1 MVSRL
6 LNRINTLTSV
16 PRQCVS
22 VLRLKNF
29 DTSTPAGRSKERYRR
44 AALTSLS
51 QAFAKGIAILTMLIS
66 VPLTL
71 HYLGP
76 ERYGM
81 WMTISSVILMLGLA
95 DLGMGLGLLN
105 SVSEAHGHD
114 DRQAAAGYVSSGL
127 VMLSA
132 MAFIIL
138 LLFAI
143 AYPFI
148 PWPKIFNVKT
158 PLAAHEAGPVM
169 AAFLACFALNLPLG
183 VVQRVQLAY
192 QEGFFNSLWESVG
205 KILGLLGLLLVIY
218 LKAGLVWLVLA
229 VAGAPCLARLLNSLI
244 LFGRQHPWLR
254 PRLKYFNS
262 GRARKIFKLG
272 LSFFVLTMLVKLT
285 YSSDNLIIAQ
295 LLGAEAVSQY
305 AVPAQMFG
313 FCIIIMNMVISPLWP
328 AYGEAMARGEIAW
341 AAKTLS
347 RTLVLL
353 LFMVGVP
360 SMLLVILG
368 PWLLKL
374 WVGPQIS
381 PSFPLLLGFGVWTL
395 ILSLGSSMSIFLNAA
410 SIFRFQIICNT
421 FAFISS
427 LLAKIFLARLW
438 GLPGIVWGAI
448 IAYLFCFVIPYAF
461 YIRHLFYKL
470 HQSETPA
477 SVALQSNIS

>member
-22 VLRLKNF
+22 VLRLKHF
-29 DTSTPAGRSKERYRR
+29 DTSTPEGRSKERYRR

-51 QAFAKGIAILTMLIS
+51 QVFSKGVAILTMLIS

-71 HYLGP
+71 HYLGA

-81 WMTISSVILMLGLA
+81 WMTISSVILMLGFA

-114 DRQAAAGYVSSGL
+114 DRQAAADYVSSGFF
-127 VMLSA
+127 MLSG
-132 MAFIIL
+132 MAIFIL
-138 LLFAI
+138 MLFAI
-143 AYPFI
+143 AYPFVA
-148 PWPKIFNVKT
+148 WPKIFNVKT
-158 PLAAHEAGPVM
+158 PLAALEAGPVM
-169 AAFLACFALNLPLG
+169 AAFLVCFVVNLPLG

-192 QEGFFNSLWESVG
+192 QEGFLNSLWESVG
-205 KILGLLGLLLVIY
+205 KILGLLGLFLVIY

-229 VAGAPCLARLLNSLI
+229 VAGAPCLARLLNSVI

-254 PRLKYFNS
+254 PRRRYFNS
-262 GRARKIFKLG
+262 GRARKIFTLG
-272 LSFFVLTMLVKLT
+272 ISFFVLNMLVKLT

-295 LLGAEAVSQY
+295 ILGAKAVSQY

-313 FCIIIMNMVISPLWP
+313 FCIIIMNMVTSPLWP

-347 RTLVLL
+347 RTIVLVL
-353 LFMVGVP
+353 FVVGVP

-374 WVGPQIS
+374 WVGTQIS
-381 PSFPLLLGFGVWTL
+381 PSFPLLLGFGIWTL

-410 SIFRFQIICNT
+410 NIFRFQIICNT
-421 FAFISS
+421 LALMLS
-427 LLAKIFLARLW
+427 LLAKIFLCRSFGLSGVIW
-438 GLPGIVWGAI
+438 GTI
-448 IAYLFCFVIPYAF
+448 IAYSLCCVLPYFLYLSKYFSNSTRGCFE
-461 YIRHLFYKL
+461 KL
-470 HQSETPA
+470 A
-477 SVALQSNIS
+477 